1 MDYQIV
7 GFKLRVNGQVAYDID
22 ALDLK
27 MAYRKTEEFF
37 GNRGIALQYCE
48 ETRFNAGMVYLEE
61 GFGTWRQK
69 DEMVLK
75 LAKYGIRSVHVVPD
89 GENGLLFKFKVCGVT
104 VDTLVVRMYH

>member
-7 GFKLRVNGQVAYDID
+7 GFKLKVNGRAVYDID

-27 MAYRKTEEFF
+27 HAYRRTEAFF
-37 GNRGIALQYCE
+37 GGREIALQYCE

-69 DEMVLK
+69 DKMVLK
-75 LAKYGIRSVHVVPD
+75 LAKYGLRSVYIVPD
-89 GENGLLFKFKVCGVT
+89 GEAGLIFKFKVCGIT
-104 VDTLVVRMYH
+104 IEELVVRMYH